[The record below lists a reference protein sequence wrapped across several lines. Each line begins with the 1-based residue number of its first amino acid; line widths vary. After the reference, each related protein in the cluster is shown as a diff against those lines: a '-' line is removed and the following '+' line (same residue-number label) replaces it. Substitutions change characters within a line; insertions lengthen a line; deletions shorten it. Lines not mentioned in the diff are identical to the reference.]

1 MVRTEQLTFLSSSS
15 SGFRISYSRVPEIL
29 KDPFVREEVMSD
41 LIYDLEASKCLTQ
54 LLKCP
59 KVESLGEYS
68 VRSWCG
74 FVVFTVVLAVKD
86 NHNHTLWITDE
97 TVVTGNSM
105 FWYEIYVRP
114 IRSSQI
120 YFYIPR

>member
-1 MVRTEQLTFLSSSS
+1 MRSPVKKTWRKLS
-15 SGFRISYSRVPEIL
+15 FPPFQKL
-29 KDPFVREEVMSD
+29 KVLVNIQSD
-41 LIYDLEASKCLTQ
+41 LG
-54 LLKCP
+54 
-59 KVESLGEYS
+59 VNSLYS
-68 VRSWCG
+68 LH
-74 FVVFTVVLAVKD
+74 FVVLVVKD

-120 YFYIPR
+120 YFYIPRLLKHIQSAYVIKLPRPTRYRIESSR